1 MRALTLLTLAA
12 LGRAATVPRSVADG
26 IYGVSLDARGQ
37 EVHTRLP
44 DRGNLTSPQDLS
56 TYDRREE
63 RHNLGRTV
71 DDLNTYCTCNV
82 DLKVRDTDDAVIDL
96 RFQLGPGGK
105 KFDFMSVYS
114 KRGNV
119 VAFACKDPKFQWA
132 QATGNDLGLVMHA
145 IGARCGRYVESSAN
159 FKVKEGGT
167 KSAITFGIM
176 RLDSPDLDFCAKAT
190 ASPKSTC
197 VH

>member
-63 RHNLGRTV
+63 KHNLGRTV
-71 DDLNTYCTCNV
+71 DDLNTYCTSPIP
-82 DLKVRDTDDAVIDL
+82 A
-96 RFQLGPGGK
+96 GAGGK

-159 FKVKEGGT
+159 FKVKEDGT